1 MRGASHPL
9 HFAADLHRL
18 PRRARASQPAFAM
31 PDSSYQ
37 AMEQPTPPKK
47 SVARKILTSLTF
59 WIVVGMVIGIILGEF
74 APTFSDKAAPMKNL
88 FLRTIQFIVFPLVF
102 SSLVIGIADQKDMK
116 QLGRLALKSIIYFEI
131 VTTLALIIGLLSV
144 NIIKPGNVGLTQG
157 EDYDSSESTF
167 TFDNWIEHLTPKTW
181 GQMMGGEG
189 SSELLQVLVAA
200 ILTGVST
207 AQLNDHHKNIILE
220 FSRAVLQMM
229 FKFVDIVIWTA
240 PIGVCFAIAEAIGS
254 NGLSALGSLAALVGT
269 VYATIAV
276 FIVVVFGSVCFM
288 FKINPVEFIVAM
300 KEPLI
305 IAYTTATSEAAL
317 PKVFEALEQYG
328 VSTHIS
334 GFVVPFGY
342 SFNLDGSTLYLSLGA
357 VFCAQAAGVDKSIG
371 EQIVMVLMLMV
382 SSKGVAGVRSA
393 SIIVLASTLDQFDIP
408 SWPVALILG
417 VDWIMDMMRTLT
429 NVMGNCLASVVMA
442 KLENEFRTEAWER
455 EMRMLQ
461 GDLEAKVSTLE
472 KLSVVSGV
480 EEARR

>member
-1 MRGASHPL
+1 
-9 HFAADLHRL
+9 
-18 PRRARASQPAFAM
+18 
-31 PDSSYQ
+31 
-37 AMEQPTPPKK
+37 
-47 SVARKILTSLTF
+47 
-59 WIVVGMVIGIILGEF
+59 
-74 APTFSDKAAPMKNL
+74 
-88 FLRTIQFIVFPLVF
+88 
-102 SSLVIGIADQKDMK
+102 
-116 QLGRLALKSIIYFEI
+116 
-131 VTTLALIIGLLSV
+131 
-144 NIIKPGNVGLTQG
+144 
-157 EDYDSSESTF
+157 
-167 TFDNWIEHLTPKTW
+167 
-181 GQMMGGEG
+181 
-189 SSELLQVLVAA
+189 
-200 ILTGVST
+200 
-207 AQLNDHHKNIILE
+207 NDHHKNIILE
-220 FSRAVLQMM
+220 FARAVLQMM

-276 FIVVVFGSVCFM
+276 FIVVVFGSVCLM

-317 PKVFEALEQYG
+317 PKVFEALEKYG

-357 VFCAQAAGVDKSIG
+357 VFCAQAAGVHKSIG